1 MDKHEKSLQL
11 INKFVE
17 DRDWKKFH
25 NPKDMATALS
35 IEATELLELFL
46 WVKAG
51 DLDAHVKNK
60 KEDIKDEMADVAVY
74 LFELAD
80 NLDIDIFE
88 AIEEKIKKNGEKYP
102 IEKCKGNNKKY
113 TEL

>member
-1 MDKHEKSLQL
+1 MDRFDKTLES

-35 IEATELLELFL
+35 IEASELLELFL
-46 WVKAG
+46 WVKAE

-60 KEDIKDEMADVAVY
+60 KEDISDEMADVAVY
-74 LFELAD
+74 LFDLAD
-80 NLDIDIFE
+80 SLDIDIFE
-88 AIEEKIKKNGEKYP
+88 AIDNKMNKSCKKYP